1 MIGVAVRS
9 RARTLDAVVVACALA
24 CWTESAAACDIGRP
38 PAFQIVANPADEVS
52 PSTPD
57 VRTDIRLG
65 RSGGC
70 AGGGDCRDLTFVEF
84 HVSALD
90 DVSAS
95 AELGYLFETSDS
107 PLYGG
112 EGPFV
117 ADEQGVVH
125 IYLNGALEADGP
137 DFDVRVSAVDKAGN
151 VSREP
156 RIVTIRRSGGCQV
169 ASDAFNGALW
179 TAVMIGLFILRRR
192 RCQRRNMHTDSARF
206 VQSDQTE

>member
-1 MIGVAVRS
+1 VIGVAVRR
-9 RARTLDAVVVACALA
+9 RARTLDAVAVACALA
-24 CWTESAAACDIGRP
+24 CWTESAAACDIGTP
-38 PAFQIVANPADEVS
+38 PGFQIVANPADEVP

-70 AGGGDCRDLTFVEF
+70 AGGGDCRDLTFVDF
-84 HVSALD
+84 HVGAVD

-95 AELGYLFETSDS
+95 AELGYLFELSDS

-117 ADEQGVVH
+117 ADEAGVVR
-125 IYLNGALEADGP
+125 IYLNGGLEADGP

-156 RIVTIRRSGGCQV
+156 RVVTIRRSGRCQV
-169 ASDAFNGALW
+169 ASDTFNGALW
-179 TAVMIGLFILRRR
+179 TAVMIGLLTLRRR
-192 RCQRRNMHTDSARF
+192 RHTQRRAARA
-206 VQSDQTE
+206 VRET